1 MLIKSARSENE
12 FFLKLFYNKRMR
24 HVLIILLSAVF
35 ISANAFAAPKAEL
48 WARWQKHDSKSAV
61 TLSHKAWDDFLNAN
75 ISPADGIHLLN
86 YGGVSANDKKMLDDY
101 LTMLSKTAVS
111 SFNRDEQR
119 AFWINL
125 YNALTVQTVLNHYPV
140 DSIRDIDI
148 SPGLFSDGP
157 WGKKL
162 FTVEGE
168 ELSLND
174 IEHQILRP
182 IWRDARL
189 HYAVNCASIG
199 CPNLAAM
206 AYTADNTEELL
217 DAGSQAYINHPR
229 GVQVKD
235 GNLIVSSI
243 YTWFIEDFGGDDA
256 GVIAHL
262 KKYATADLTASLDDI
277 SNIADDTYDW
287 SLNKP

>member
-157 WGKKL
+157 WAK
-162 FTVEGE
+162 
-168 ELSLND
+168 NY
-174 IEHQILRP
+174 LR
-182 IWRDARL
+182 WKARNY
-189 HYAVNCASIG
+189 H
-199 CPNLAAM
+199 
-206 AYTADNTEELL
+206 
-217 DAGSQAYINHPR
+217 
-229 GVQVKD
+229 
-235 GNLIVSSI
+235 
-243 YTWFIEDFGGDDA
+243 
-256 GVIAHL
+256 
-262 KKYATADLTASLDDI
+262 
-277 SNIADDTYDW
+277 
-287 SLNKP
+287 